1 MTPPA
6 DTTLLNGGSNVATE
20 IPEATASNNKNSS
33 LTHMTNHPSSD
44 FVDPTLADEIN
55 KVANT
60 TKAPYS
66 DDDGATTTKNG
77 DKYDDTKEQSNST
90 GADAQAA
97 EADGTNILADRTRPP
112 AAPHCDK
119 AVDKSTKAAADDG
132 KNSMLAHMLGP
143 LAGDSDPNQSANG
156 NNNVANTTNAPLP
169 EDGSIVFRVENDVDK
184 IKSLMVARTKNT
196 MLQLL
201 MANAVITQES
211 YLVMRKVSVPV
222 NYQRI

>member
-1 MTPPA
+1 
-6 DTTLLNGGSNVATE
+6 
-20 IPEATASNNKNSS
+20 
-33 LTHMTNHPSSD
+33 MTNHPSSD

-55 KVANT
+55 NVANT
-60 TKAPYS
+60 TKASYS

-77 DKYDDTKEQSNST
+77 DKYDDTKEQSNSTGADAQAAEADGTNNLADSPNPNPDDTKEQSNST

-184 IKSLMVARTKNT
+184 IKSLMVARTKN
-196 MLQLL
+196 MWLQLL
-201 MANAVITQES
+201 MGNAVITQES